1 MSQNKKKIGVV
12 ISTKSKKTVTVS
24 VQIKYNHSKY
34 VKTLI
39 KSSRYMAHDE
49 KELCKEGDII
59 LIEKTSPI
67 SRCKTWLVKKIF
79 KRYN

>member
-1 MSQNKKKIGVV
+1 MTQNKKRIGVAV
-12 ISTKSKKTVTVS
+12 STKSKKTVIVS
-24 VQIKYNHSKY
+24 VQIKYHHSKY

-39 KSSRYMAHDE
+39 KSKRYMVHDE

-79 KRYN
+79 KTYN